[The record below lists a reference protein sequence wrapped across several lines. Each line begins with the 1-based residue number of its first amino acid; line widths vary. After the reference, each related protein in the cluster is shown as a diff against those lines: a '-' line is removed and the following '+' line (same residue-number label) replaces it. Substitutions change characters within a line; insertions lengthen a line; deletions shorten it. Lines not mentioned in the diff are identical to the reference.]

1 MSTRNLTCI
10 GCPMGCQLT
19 AELAGG
25 EVVSVRG
32 NTCAR
37 GEAYARKECA
47 HPARTVTGTVRCEG
61 GVLPVVSDRTAD
73 EVPKEKVFDVARALG
88 AVTVR
93 APLHIGDV
101 AGEAG
106 YMTMERTG
114 VRPSLDVNGIWGG
127 YIEEG
132 TNTINPALPTAK
144 ISMRLVPNQD
154 FRKIA
159 KLFERYF
166 RAIAP
171 RSVKVDVRF
180 LHGGAPY
187 VSPTDL
193 PAYKAA

>member
-37 GEAYARKECA
+37 GEAYARKECT

-61 GVLPVVSDRTAD
+61 GVLPVVSVRTAD

-93 APLHIGDV
+93 AAAH
-101 AGEAG
+101 
-106 YMTMERTG
+106 R
-114 VRPSLDVNGIWGG
+114 R
-127 YIEEG
+127 
-132 TNTINPALPTAK
+132 
-144 ISMRLVPNQD
+144 R
-154 FRKIA
+154 
-159 KLFERYF
+159 
-166 RAIAP
+166 
-171 RSVKVDVRF
+171 
-180 LHGGAPY
+180 GAR
-187 VSPTDL
+187 
-193 PAYKAA
+193 

>member
-37 GEAYARKECA
+37 GEAYARKECT
-47 HPARTVTGTVRCEG
+47 HPARTVTGTGTVRCEG
-61 GVLPVVSDRTAD
+61 GVLPVVSVRTAD

-101 AGEAG
+101 VLADAAG
-106 YMTMERTG
+106 TG
-114 VRPSLDVNGIWGG
+114 VAVVATK
-127 YIEEG
+127 EV
-132 TNTINPALPTAK
+132 AAK
-144 ISMRLVPNQD
+144 
-154 FRKIA
+154 
-159 KLFERYF
+159 
-166 RAIAP
+166 
-171 RSVKVDVRF
+171 
-180 LHGGAPY
+180 
-187 VSPTDL
+187 
-193 PAYKAA
+193 